1 MLPQVSTKIPWI
13 SASFELW
20 HLIVAHSVFE
30 LLKNK
35 DRSVSKNQPVYT
47 VSVTWLTQL
56 AEDGTSG
63 GVKRDWNLNSWSHL
77 LANSWL
83 RLDLPHID
91 FSPSS
96 DRFVTQLSQLLANT
110 LHTWQNPE
118 PAALQRDTAITDRLM
133 LGQIYSTAA
142 TQTSTFQTQLT

>member
-1 MLPQVSTKIPWI
+1 MHGIHITWPYVYFLVDS
-13 SASFELW
+13 
-20 HLIVAHSVFE
+20 
-30 LLKNK
+30 
-35 DRSVSKNQPVYT
+35 VYT

-118 PAALQRDTAITDRLM
+118 PAALTHRHSYTRQADAWSDLLYSCHTNLYFPNPAHIVTRDVRL
-133 LGQIYSTAA
+133 GPKVGKIG
-142 TQTSTFQTQLT
+142 FK